1 MSSDKECNN
10 NNNPAFIER
19 VDSLTK
25 HFQLSHE
32 DFEKISGLL
41 SKEFDRGLRST
52 KDSIVKMYLTYVR
65 SLPNK
70 EEHGRYL
77 ALDLGGTN
85 IRVLLLKF
93 HGPGSDTSLVKQQQQ
108 QQQQEQSEKIEII
121 DSLCQPL
128 PTELFYGT
136 GQQLFDFI
144 AELIVSFALRNKL
157 AGVRIALGFTFSFPV
172 VQHGLAEATLV
183 TWTKSFVCSG
193 VVGFDVVRLLKA
205 SLKRKMHHSIPYI
218 DVVAIINDTTGTL
231 IFGALQDKNCAIG
244 LIVGTGSN
252 ACYVEQLHN
261 IEKWPFN
268 YSDPKQVVINCECG
282 AFGDN
287 HVIDWALTRWD
298 RGLNYESL
306 NLNKQIHEKLISGM
320 YLPEILRRC
329 LLTLIELG
337 ILFDGRPPL
346 ELFRPYSIKTKY
358 MSQIDQDDGNNND
371 FLHTRKAMQN
381 IFGTE
386 NPRFKN
392 GFQDS
397 DVKIIHMI
405 NQRITRRSA
414 NFVATALWTLMCR
427 INREDISIAYDG
439 SLICLHPHYRQWVEN
454 KLNEFIAKSGH
465 IKRFNLIHA
474 NDGLLCHCD
483 ICEKN
488 NNTCETDGVCAATL
502 YKESGKIRT
511 SYRCYDKRDL
521 LPPENPVHC
530 QYSKRLQRNVDIH
543 CCVDRDFCNKNFHFN
558 PQLFNNND
566 DTDSL
571 DSVASNYFTKNL
583 PIIISSIAILFCL
596 IFILIVIIIYRRKT
610 QVKTKKKHFINDVE
624 GSVAS
629 CDPLIPGQLLKDLL
643 DHTSSGSGLP
653 LLVQRSIARQ
663 IQLLEI
669 IGKGRFGE
677 VWRGKWRGEWVAVKI
692 FSSRDEQSWFR
703 EVEIYQTVMLRND
716 NILGFIAAD
725 NKDNGTWTQLWLI
738 TDYHERGSLFDFLSK
753 NTVDI
758 AGMLK
763 MASSIA
769 NGLAHLHMEI
779 LGTQGKPAIA
789 HRDLKSKNILVK
801 MNGTCAIAD
810 LGLAVRYDSS
820 TNSVD
825 IPPNPRV
832 GTKRYLAPEV
842 LDESININHFDS
854 FKRADIYS
862 FGLCIW
868 EIARRCNV
876 GGIHDEYQLP
886 YYDVVPFDPTIDDM
900 KKIVCIERQ
909 RPQIPNRWQ
918 SCEALRVMSKIMKE
932 CWYHNAAARLTA
944 LRIKKTIANL
954 EAQEDLKM

>member
-1 MSSDKECNN
+1 MMMASSNTYDDDDNQCHHQHPNQNRQYHRSSCPSSSSLSNKKI
-10 NNNPAFIER
+10 FIYNTI
-19 VDSLTK
+19 LILIICTK
-25 HFQLSHE
+25 
-32 DFEKISGLL
+32 
-41 SKEFDRGLRST
+41 T
-52 KDSIVKMYLTYVR
+52 IVV
-65 SLPNK
+65 
-70 EEHGRYL
+70 
-77 ALDLGGTN
+77 
-85 IRVLLLKF
+85 
-93 HGPGSDTSLVKQQQQ
+93 
-108 QQQQEQSEKIEII
+108 
-121 DSLCQPL
+121 
-128 PTELFYGT
+128 
-136 GQQLFDFI
+136 
-144 AELIVSFALRNKL
+144 
-157 AGVRIALGFTFSFPV
+157 
-172 VQHGLAEATLV
+172 
-183 TWTKSFVCSG
+183 
-193 VVGFDVVRLLKA
+193 
-205 SLKRKMHHSIPYI
+205 
-218 DVVAIINDTTGTL
+218 
-231 IFGALQDKNCAIG
+231 
-244 LIVGTGSN
+244 
-252 ACYVEQLHN
+252 
-261 IEKWPFN
+261 
-268 YSDPKQVVINCECG
+268 
-282 AFGDN
+282 
-287 HVIDWALTRWD
+287 
-298 RGLNYESL
+298 
-306 NLNKQIHEKLISGM
+306 
-320 YLPEILRRC
+320 
-329 LLTLIELG
+329 
-337 ILFDGRPPL
+337 
-346 ELFRPYSIKTKY
+346 
-358 MSQIDQDDGNNND
+358 
-371 FLHTRKAMQN
+371 
-381 IFGTE
+381 
-386 NPRFKN
+386 
-392 GFQDS
+392 
-397 DVKIIHMI
+397 
-405 NQRITRRSA
+405 
-414 NFVATALWTLMCR
+414 
-427 INREDISIAYDG
+427 
-439 SLICLHPHYRQWVEN
+439 
-454 KLNEFIAKSGH
+454 
-465 IKRFNLIHA
+465 
-474 NDGLLCHCD
+474 GLLCHCD